1 MWVCRDWPTY
11 SSLYHKVFLHR
22 DNISHIWPGNNISY
36 TLEFINLV
44 FNLNIP
50 GYCLHIYSVCSI
62 RTCLWMKKRRAGM
75 VLVYYLVY
83 SLIIIVPVLIS
94 VAYLTLLERK
104 VLGYSQLRKGP
115 NVVGLYGILQ
125 PLADGVKL
133 FSKEIVI
140 PSHANIFLFSFAPV
154 LALLMGLI
162 PWFIFPWGGYYNGM
176 LINHSYSLLVLLAI
190 LSIGIFG
197 VLLSGWSSSS
207 KYAFLGSVRAV
218 AQMISYE
225 VSLSIILMGVI
236 LTVGS
241 LSLSYIYTIQNKTAL
256 LLFSLWPMA
265 FIYLVSMLAETNR
278 APFDLSEGES
288 ELVSGYNVE
297 YSSMPFALFFLAEY
311 SHIIF
316 SGFVFAI
323 LFMGGNQYRIFSE
336 WGFVSAIF
344 SALSL
349 CLKGTLVS
357 FFFLWVR
364 TSFPRIRYD
373 QLMDMLW
380 KNYLPLSISILWVI
394 NGLVIGLDLGMT
406 SSIF

>member
-1 MWVCRDWPTY
+1 
-11 SSLYHKVFLHR
+11 
-22 DNISHIWPGNNISY
+22 
-36 TLEFINLV
+36 
-44 FNLNIP
+44 
-50 GYCLHIYSVCSI
+50 
-62 RTCLWMKKRRAGM
+62 
-75 VLVYYLVY
+75 
-83 SLIIIVPVLIS
+83 
-94 VAYLTLLERK
+94 
-104 VLGYSQLRKGP
+104 
-115 NVVGLYGILQ
+115 
-125 PLADGVKL
+125 
-133 FSKEIVI
+133 
-140 PSHANIFLFSFAPV
+140 
-154 LALLMGLI
+154 
-162 PWFIFPWGGYYNGM
+162 M

-336 WGFVSAIF
+336 
-344 SALSL
+344 
-349 CLKGTLVS
+349 
-357 FFFLWVR
+357 
-364 TSFPRIRYD
+364 
-373 QLMDMLW
+373 
-380 KNYLPLSISILWVI
+380 
-394 NGLVIGLDLGMT
+394 
-406 SSIF
+406 